1 MIWLHVVKN
10 ILDLGG
16 KAGLAI
22 QDSLITQGV
31 DLDVIGC
38 LELEK
43 LMNSVANCLFIHSR
57 LYYRPGQ
64 DNWEFWLWKFSN
76 FSAVLILHLF
86 CWIQRVKTVISTI
99 LEATNI
105 DFLGI
110 SLLKISKNSKFRAAQ
125 MVKMA
130 GFGASKWPKLIS
142 HKIRVAEKSWNFNIM
157 YFRLG

>member
-125 MVKMA
+125 TVIMTVLELLNDQNWFHIK
-130 GFGASKWPKLIS
+130 SEWQKNPEIS
-142 HKIRVAEKSWNFNIM
+142 TLCISD
-157 YFRLG
+157 